1 MPDMIE
7 GWVVVRL
14 TPWDFHGPFPTV
26 ADANK
31 VALSLNL
38 APDAGYYVKWGM
50 RPRSSL
56 RDSELKLWK
65 NA

>member
-1 MPDMIE
+1 MPEMIE

-14 TPWDFHGPFPTV
+14 TPWDFHGPFPTET
-26 ADANK
+26 DASK
-31 VALSLNL
+31 LALSLNK

-56 RDSELKLWK
+56 SDSELKFWK
-65 NA
+65 KA